1 MRSARLLAIA
11 TIVSLLAAVTVSP
24 AQALGCGPEVG
35 IPLDN
40 GCLFTITGSDTA
52 EPADGFAV
60 TNRDG
65 VPLWDFVASKELLA
79 IGYPIS
85 QRWVDGPFT
94 LQAFQKVILQWD
106 PDRGR
111 MNYYNTLDALA
122 NRFPQI
128 TLPNVPPHQVLA
140 KEAGADFA
148 TVKENHLALLDQ
160 NDKIKTRFLAEPDW
174 LNLYGLPIRYEERE
188 VDGNPEGL
196 QLLRTQRTVFEVW
209 NVPAPGTTVGQVQL
223 QNTPDKVKKLDNVLI
238 PNAVKGPQ
246 PLYADIATLVS
257 TPDVYEN
264 VRVSPRVQRAI
275 NERDWV
281 IDGVTAYE
289 QEAITRIKVL
299 ATTSEELFFHI
310 LWNIWIDGIHR
321 GATYSDLKILDII
334 INISTLPW
342 IQDGLSDNE
351 HDTVQ
356 HVYENATHIYRA
368 LKLLDWAQDGTT
380 PTEEKALDGLYSLA
394 ESSHEFLTHI
404 LEHIWITGIHSPPR
418 EQDLPVLQTLATIAS
433 LPWIQE
439 GLTNGFTETEEKV
452 LAILAETINTDTAEA
467 DVGLAQPFVQAI
479 IEMPFLQAIDGPEP
493 SAVESL
499 RRLRGNRFE
508 HFKHIVATYT
518 ARGGITDQDAKIV
531 TVLDEIVRYGPDL
544 FDDFLSGQGY
554 QFEERE
560 ITLPLTGHTKLGI
573 IRFRPGTGHTMNY
586 LESALRRVEA
596 IMTLSFPTNYIALLV
611 SDTIEPFG
619 GWFYGTHITI
629 RPFYEEEEWYSH
641 GHLEQVIVH
650 EVAHYFWNK
659 RPVWLSEGGA
669 GFVEL
674 RAGVVSP
681 ERRPAFSADSCPQTD
696 IQDLDDDDESGC
708 NYYLGA
714 RMLHDLYSTLDEQVF
729 HSGLRRLYRATQ
741 ENLGLDGCEEEETGL
756 CYLRYAF
763 TQETTPE
770 SAAAAWHIISYWY
783 HG

>member
-1 MRSARLLAIA
+1 MRTARLLAIA
-11 TIVSLLAAVTVSP
+11 TVVSLLLALTVSP
-24 AQALGCGPEVG
+24 TQALGCGSEVG
-35 IPLDN
+35 IPLDG
-40 GCLFTITGSDTA
+40 GCLFTITGSDTE

-60 TNRDG
+60 TNSDG
-65 VPLWDFVASKELLA
+65 VPLWDFVASKELEG

-122 NRFPQI
+122 SRFPEI
-128 TLPNVPPHQVLA
+128 SLANVPPHQVLA
-140 KEAGADFA
+140 KEPGADFA

-160 NDKIKTRFLAEPDW
+160 NAKIKTRFLAEPDW

-188 VDGNPEGL
+188 VDGNPIGL

-238 PNAVKGPQ
+238 PNAVKDPL
-246 PLYADIATLVS
+246 PLYADVS
-257 TPDVYEN
+257 AFARAPDVNEN
-264 VRVSPRVQRAI
+264 VRVSPSVQRAI

-281 IDGVTAYE
+281 VDGVTEVE
-289 QEAITRIKVL
+289 QEAITRIRVL
-299 ATTSEELFFHI
+299 ASTSEELFFHI
-310 LWNIWIDGIHR
+310 LWNIWVDGIHR
-321 GATYSDLKILDII
+321 SATYSDLKILEII
-334 INISTLPW
+334 INISKLPW
-342 IQDGLSDNE
+342 IQDGLDTNE
-351 HDTVQ
+351 HDRVQ
-356 HVYENATHIYRA
+356 HVYDQATAIYRA
-368 LKLLDWAQDGTT
+368 LGNLDWVQDGITS
-380 PTEEKALDGLYSLA
+380 TEEQALDGLYAVADTSQD
-394 ESSHEFLTHI
+394 FLTYV
-404 LEHIWITGIHSPPR
+404 LEHIWTTGIHSPPTDR
-418 EQDLPVLQTLATIAS
+418 DLPVLQTLARIGS

-439 GLTNGFTETEEKV
+439 GIVNGFTETEEKLLGTLV
-452 LAILAETINTDTAEA
+452 RMMNSDSEDTDDE
-467 DVGLAQPFVQAI
+467 LAQPFVQAI
-479 IEMPFLQAIDGPEP
+479 IEMPFLQSIDGPE
-493 SAVESL
+493 AYALRTL
-499 RRLRGNRFE
+499 RRLRDDRFE

-531 TVLDEIVRYGPDL
+531 SVFHEIVRYGPHL
-544 FDDFLSGQGY
+544 FDHVLSGNGLQY
-554 QFEERE
+554 EERA
-560 ITLPLTGHTKLGI
+560 ITLPLTGITNLGV
-573 IRFRPGTGHTMNY
+573 IRLQPGTEHTMNL
-586 LESALRRVEA
+586 LESAVRRVED
-596 IMTLSFPTNYIALLV
+596 IMTLPFPNNHITLLV
-611 SDTIEPFG
+611 SDTVEPFG

-629 RPFYEEEEWYSH
+629 RPFYEEHDWFAG

-681 ERRPAFSADSCPQTD
+681 DRRPAFSSDSCPETD
-696 IQDLDDDDESGC
+696 IQDLADDDESGC
-708 NYYLGA
+708 NYFLGA
-714 RMLHDLYSTLDEQVF
+714 RMLHDLYSALDEQAF
-729 HSGLRRLYRATQ
+729 QAGLRRLHQAMQ
-741 ENLGLDGCEEEETGL
+741 ENLSLDGCDGEETAL

-783 HG
+783 YG